1 MDTYWKVVAAG
12 DPGSTNTWNFSGGA
26 TDSIALAAGGMSD
39 YVGVNTVSPIENF
52 SGVQNASSLSIL
64 APSVTT
70 TQNNSL
76 LIGAFGIVSTNSIN
90 PPGNMIP
97 VYGHDPSYGPSVRN
111 AWRTQAVAGAS
122 GTETATATV
131 TAGVNI
137 GQLIAVAPTP

>member
-1 MDTYWKVVAAG
+1 MT
-12 DPGSTNTWNFSGGA
+12 PGQHIIGIFRE
-26 TDSIALAAGGMSD
+26 ALPTASPVAAGGMSD
-39 YVGVNTVSPIENF
+39 YFGVNIASPIENS
-52 SGVQNASSLSIL
+52 SGGQNASSLSIL

-76 LIGAFGIVSTNSIN
+76 LIGAFGIVNANSIS

-111 AWRTQAVAGAS
+111 AWRTQAGAGAS
-122 GTETATATV
+122 GTETATAALN
-131 TAGVNI
+131 AGINI